1 MKKTAFVLI
10 LCSGILWGC
19 MGLFVRV
26 LGTIGLSAMPVVF
39 LRALVTAVC
48 MVLILL
54 VYDRQLLRVRIKDFW
69 CFLGTGIGSIVFFN
83 FCYFRTVTLTS
94 MSVAAVLL
102 YTAPA
107 IVTVLSC
114 FLFHERFTV
123 RKLLSLGFTFTGCVL
138 VTGVLSE
145 GAAVSPKGLLLGLG
159 AGLGYALYS
168 IFGRYALNK
177 GYHSLTVTCYTFIV
191 AAVATG
197 CMTDAKWVLKTAFQS
212 AEYGVIALLLG
223 LCCTVLPY
231 MMYTMGLRYVENSLA
246 SVIASVEPVTA
257 TVLGMVL
264 YQEKLTA
271 GGCLGIML
279 VIGGMAVGSLHKKET
294 AGAEKIKEKTSAVGG
309 KLF

>member
-1 MKKTAFVLI
+1 MKKTAFFLI
-10 LCSGILWGC
+10 LCSGMLWGC
-19 MGLFVRV
+19 MGIFVRV
-26 LGTIGLSAMPVVF
+26 LGTIGLTAMPVVF
-39 LRALVTAVC
+39 LRTLVTAVC
-48 MVLILL
+48 MLVILL
-54 VYDRQLLRVRIKDFW
+54 LYDRRLLKIHIKDLW

-114 FLFHERFTV
+114 LLFHERFTV
-123 RKLLSLGFTFTGCVL
+123 KKLLSLGLTFAGCVL
-138 VTGVLSE
+138 VTGVLSDC
-145 GAAVSPKGLLLGLG
+145 AAVSMQGLFLGLG

-168 IFGRYALNK
+168 IFGRFALNR

-191 AAVATG
+191 AAITTG
-197 CMTDAKWVLKTAFQS
+197 CMTDTRVVLGTAFQS
-212 AEYGVIALLLG
+212 AHYGMITLLLG

-257 TVLGMVL
+257 TILGMVL

-271 GGCLGIML
+271 GGAFGILL
-279 VIGGMAVGSLHKKET
+279 VIGGMAVGSFHKKDK
-294 AGAEKIKEKTSAVGG
+294 AEKKPVAGSG
-309 KLF
+309 LF

>member
-1 MKKTAFVLI
+1 M
-10 LCSGILWGC
+10 GI
-19 MGLFVRV
+19 FVRV
-26 LGTIGLSAMPVVF
+26 LGTIGLTAMPVVF

-48 MVLILL
+48 MLVILL
-54 VYDRQLLRVRIKDFW
+54 LYDRRLLKIHIKDLW

-114 FLFHERFTV
+114 LLFHERFTV
-123 RKLLSLGFTFTGCVL
+123 KKLLSLGLTFAGCVL
-138 VTGVLSE
+138 VTGVVSD
-145 GAAVSPKGLLLGLG
+145 GAAVSMQGLFLGLG

-168 IFGRYALNK
+168 IFGRFALNR

-191 AAVATG
+191 AAITTG
-197 CMTDAKWVLKTAFQS
+197 CMTDARVVLGTAFQS
-212 AEYGVIALLLG
+212 ARYGMIALLLG

-257 TVLGMVL
+257 TILGMVL
-264 YQEKLTA
+264 YQEKLTV
-271 GGCLGIML
+271 GGAFGILL
-279 VIGGMAVGSLHKKET
+279 VIGGMAAGSFHKKDK
-294 AGAEKIKEKTSAVGG
+294 AEKTRKEKKPVAGSE
-309 KLF
+309 LF

>member
-1 MKKTAFVLI
+1 MKKTAFFLI
-10 LCSGILWGC
+10 LCSGMLWGC
-19 MGLFVRV
+19 MGIFVRV
-26 LGTIGLSAMPVVF
+26 LGTIGLTAMPVVF

-48 MVLILL
+48 MLVILL
-54 VYDRQLLRVRIKDFW
+54 VYDRRLLKIHIKDLW

-114 FLFHERFTV
+114 LLFHERFTV
-123 RKLLSLGFTFTGCVL
+123 KKLLSLGFTFAGCVL
-138 VTGVLSE
+138 VTGVLSD
-145 GAAVSPKGLLLGLG
+145 GAVVSMQGLFLGLG

-168 IFGRYALNK
+168 IFGRFALNR

-191 AAVATG
+191 AAITTG
-197 CMTDAKWVLKTAFQS
+197 CMTDARVVLGTAFQS
-212 AEYGVIALLLG
+212 ARYGMIALLLG

-257 TVLGMVL
+257 TILGMVL

-271 GGCLGIML
+271 GGAFGILL
-279 VIGGMAVGSLHKKET
+279 VIGGMAVGSFHKKDKT
-294 AGAEKIKEKTSAVGG
+294 EKTGKEKKSVAGSE
-309 KLF
+309 LF

>member
-1 MKKTAFVLI
+1 M
-10 LCSGILWGC
+10 GI
-19 MGLFVRV
+19 FVRV
-26 LGTIGLSAMPVVF
+26 LGTIGLTAMPVVF

-48 MVLILL
+48 MLVILL
-54 VYDRQLLRVRIKDFW
+54 LYDRRLLKIHIKDLW

-123 RKLLSLGFTFTGCVL
+123 KKLLSLGFTFAGCVL
-138 VTGVLSE
+138 VTGVLSD
-145 GAAVSPKGLLLGLG
+145 GAVVSMQGLFLGLG

-168 IFGRYALNK
+168 IFGRFALNR

-191 AAVATG
+191 AAITTG
-197 CMTDAKWVLKTAFQS
+197 CMTDTRVVLGTAFQS
-212 AEYGVIALLLG
+212 ARYGMIALLLG

-257 TVLGMVL
+257 TILGMVL
-264 YQEKLTA
+264 YQEKLTV
-271 GGCLGIML
+271 GGAFGILL
-279 VIGGMAVGSLHKKET
+279 VIGGMAAGSFHKKDK
-294 AGAEKIKEKTSAVGG
+294 AEKTRKEKKPVAGSE
-309 KLF
+309 LF